1 MYISKGLQNFIYSA
15 QENYSGG
22 ILLEIWKF
30 VDVQDTS
37 KKNIDLCKM
46 KLRKYSWKITLL
58 SSTPWSEWSNRSVKS
73 VLIITEAVIFERTL
87 EMLKKNKYETFEKL
101 IVNLLQK

>member
-1 MYISKGLQNFIYSA
+1 MCRYKKSIFTCRSNKVYISKGLQNFIYSA

-46 KLRKYSWKITLL
+46 KLRKHS
-58 SSTPWSEWSNRSVKS
+58 
-73 VLIITEAVIFERTL
+73 
-87 EMLKKNKYETFEKL
+87 
-101 IVNLLQK
+101 